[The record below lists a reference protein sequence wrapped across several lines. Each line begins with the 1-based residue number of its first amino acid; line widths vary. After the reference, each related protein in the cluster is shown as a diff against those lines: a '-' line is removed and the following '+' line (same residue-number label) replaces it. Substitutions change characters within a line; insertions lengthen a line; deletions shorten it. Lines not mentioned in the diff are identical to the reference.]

1 MADTENPVPATV
13 VTTVERLSSTP
24 CIEPAICSMTLNELN
39 VRVLL
44 TFPAASV
51 TVIVQSEYVPL
62 LKEIKV
68 IVLFPLVADV
78 VHDEQEPPY
87 VIALAS
93 SDEKG

>member
-1 MADTENPVPATV
+1 
-13 VTTVERLSSTP
+13 
-24 CIEPAICSMTLNELN
+24 MTLNELN

-87 VIALAS
+87 IIALAS

>member
-1 MADTENPVPATV
+1 
-13 VTTVERLSSTP
+13 
-24 CIEPAICSMTLNELN
+24 MTLNEIN

-62 LKEIKV
+62 LKETKV

-78 VHDEQEPPY
+78 VHDEQEPP
-87 VIALAS
+87 
-93 SDEKG
+93 